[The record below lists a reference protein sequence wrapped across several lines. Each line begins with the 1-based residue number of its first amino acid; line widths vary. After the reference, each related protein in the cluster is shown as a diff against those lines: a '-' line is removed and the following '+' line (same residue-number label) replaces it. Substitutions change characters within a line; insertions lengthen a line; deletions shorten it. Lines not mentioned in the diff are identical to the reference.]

1 MTMKT
6 TIASCFT
13 PTLQLT
19 VPVPD
24 VDKVEA
30 DDVVAG
36 VAAARRSLVQAVDVE
51 AGSEYSPDAQNL

>member
-1 MTMKT
+1 MTMKI
-6 TIASCFT
+6 TI
-13 PTLQLT
+13 
-19 VPVPD
+19 PVSD

-51 AGSEYSPDAQNL
+51 ARSEYSPDAQNL